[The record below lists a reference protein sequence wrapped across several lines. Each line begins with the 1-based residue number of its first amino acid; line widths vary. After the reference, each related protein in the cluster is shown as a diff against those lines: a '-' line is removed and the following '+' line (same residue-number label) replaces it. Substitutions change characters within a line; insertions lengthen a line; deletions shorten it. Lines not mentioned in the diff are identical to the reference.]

1 MGAALTAPAQEVPG
15 GVQPPAGTA
24 GSRTAVPAL
33 QMRNITM
40 RFGSFRALKNVD
52 FRVDHGEIVGL
63 LGENGCGKS
72 TLIKVLA
79 GVNAPDEG
87 GSLRLNGTPV
97 PLPLAPGQFRDLGLS
112 FVHQDLGLARTL
124 TVAENLVVA
133 QTASAKSRRAIS
145 WRAEARRVR
154 RLLDSYQVNVD
165 PQAPVNQ
172 LPPVGQAL
180 VAIVRAAEELK
191 AYRKR
196 ADVPQSILFL
206 DEPTVF
212 LPETEVEFL
221 FDLVRRVV
229 REGASAVFIS
239 HDLGAVRALCDRVVV
254 LRDGELAGEAPV
266 AAISDRELIDLIVGK
281 AGGKLVG
288 QRRRHANH
296 GDLDTVP
303 VVCEVE
309 GLRGGRVRGVDFAVR
324 ATEIVGIAGLL
335 GSGAEDIPYLC
346 FGSQRSDSGVLT
358 VAGRRMP
365 LPAMKPFDAV
375 RSGVALVPAD
385 RRRDGIAPALTV
397 AENATV
403 LVSQEYTRFGRL
415 QGRRL
420 GRLVHRLLEKF
431 DVRPRRPDAY
441 LAQLSGGNQ
450 QRVVLAKWLE
460 IDPQLLLLHEPT
472 QGVDVAARAE
482 IYRLVREATAA
493 GGRARRAG
501 ERDGHGMATVW
512 VSSDFEELETV
523 CDRVL
528 IMADGVV
535 RAELSGDDVRE
546 DKISSAVYYYSTDA
560 ASVLAENASVVP
572 SRQPPARSRAQ
583 PSRDGVGSHE

>member
-1 MGAALTAPAQEVPG
+1 
-15 GVQPPAGTA
+15 
-24 GSRTAVPAL
+24 
-33 QMRNITM
+33 MRNITM

-87 GSLRLNGTPV
+87 GSLHLNGTPV

-133 QTASAKSRRAIS
+133 EKASAKSRRAIN
-145 WRAEARRVR
+145 WRRETRRIK
-154 RLLDSYQVNVD
+154 RLLDSYHVNVD
-165 PQAPVNQ
+165 PQAPINE

-191 AYRKR
+191 AYRER

-239 HDLGAVRALCDRVVV
+239 HDLGAVRALCDRAVV
-254 LRDGELAGEAPV
+254 LRDGELAGEAPI
-266 AAISDRELIDLIVGK
+266 ATTSDRELIDMIVGS
-281 AGGKLVG
+281 ASGKVVG
-288 QRRRHANH
+288 QRRRHANQIA
-296 GDLDTVP
+296 LDTVATA
-303 VVCEVE
+303 CTVE
-309 GLRGGRVRGVDFAVR
+309 DLRGGRVLGVDFAVR
-324 ATEIVGIAGLL
+324 STEIVGIAGLL

-346 FGSQRSDSGVLT
+346 FGSQRSDTGVLT
-358 VAGRRMP
+358 VGGRRLR
-365 LPAMKPFDAV
+365 LPAIKPFDAV
-375 RSGVALVPAD
+375 RAGVALVPAD

-397 AENATV
+397 AENATI
-403 LVSQEYTRFGRL
+403 LVNETYTRFGRL
-415 QGRRL
+415 QARRL
-420 GRLVHRLLEKF
+420 SGVVHRLLEKF
-431 DVRPRRPDAY
+431 DVRPRRPEVH
-441 LAQLSGGNQ
+441 LGQLSGGNQ

-460 IDPQLLLLHEPT
+460 IAPRLLLLHEPT

-482 IYRLVREATAA
+482 IYRLVREATA
-493 GGRARRAG
+493 G
-501 ERDGHGMATVW
+501 GMATLW

-528 IMADGVV
+528 IVADGLV

-546 DKISSAVYYYSTDA
+546 DKISSSVYYYSTDA
-560 ASVLAENASVVP
+560 ASVLAENASGIP
-572 SRQPPARSRAQ
+572 FRQAAW
-583 PSRDGVGSHE
+583 DEAGSQE

>member
-1 MGAALTAPAQEVPG
+1 VGPELSAPSRPAAPALEL
-15 GVQPPAGTA
+15 
-24 GSRTAVPAL
+24 RD
-33 QMRNITM
+33 ITM
-40 RFGSFRALKNVD
+40 RFGSFRALRNVD

-133 QTASAKSRRAIS
+133 ETSSAKSRRAIN
-145 WRAEARRVR
+145 WRRETRRIK

-165 PQAPVNQ
+165 PQAPINE

-180 VAIVRAAEELK
+180 VAIVRAAEELR
-191 AYRKR
+191 AYRER

-212 LPETEVEFL
+212 LPEAEVEFL

-239 HDLGAVRALCDRVVV
+239 HDLGAVRALCDRAVV
-254 LRDGELAGEAPV
+254 LRDGELAGESAV
-266 AAISDRELIDLIVGK
+266 AAISDQELIDMIVGS
-281 AGGKLVG
+281 ASGKLVG
-288 QRRRHANH
+288 QRRRHANQV
-296 GDLDTVP
+296 DLDTVAT
-303 VVCEVE
+303 VCEVE
-309 GLRGGRVRGVDFAVR
+309 GLRGARVRGVDFAVR

-346 FGSQRSDSGVLT
+346 FGSQRSDSGVMTLG
-358 VAGRRMP
+358 GRRVP

-375 RSGVALVPAD
+375 RAGVALVPAD
-385 RRRDGIAPALTV
+385 RRRDGIAPTLTV
-397 AENATV
+397 AENATI
-403 LVSQEYTRFGRL
+403 LVNEAYTRFGRL
-415 QGRRL
+415 QARRL

-431 DVRPRRPDAY
+431 DVRPRRPEAH
-441 LAQLSGGNQ
+441 LGQLSGGNQ

-460 IDPQLLLLHEPT
+460 IDPKLLLLHEPT

-482 IYRLVREATAA
+482 IYRLVREATA
-493 GGRARRAG
+493 GGA
-501 ERDGHGMATVW
+501 ATLW
-512 VSSDFEELETV
+512 VSGDFEELETV

-546 DKISSAVYYYSTDA
+546 DTISSAVYYYSTDA
-560 ASVLAENASVVP
+560 ASVLADTGGH
-572 SRQPPARSRAQ
+572 Q
-583 PSRDGVGSHE
+583 

>member
-1 MGAALTAPAQEVPG
+1 
-15 GVQPPAGTA
+15 
-24 GSRTAVPAL
+24 
-33 QMRNITM
+33 MRNITM
-40 RFGSFRALKNVD
+40 RFGSFRALRNVD

-87 GSLRLNGTPV
+87 GALHLNGTPV
-97 PLPLAPGQFRDLGLS
+97 ALPLAPGQFRDLGLS

-133 QTASAKSRRAIS
+133 ETASAKSRRAVN
-145 WRAEARRVR
+145 WRRETRRIK
-154 RLLDSYQVNVD
+154 RLLDSYHVGVD
-165 PQAPVNQ
+165 PQAPINQ

-191 AYRKR
+191 AYRER

-212 LPETEVEFL
+212 LPESEVEFL

-254 LRDGELAGEAPV
+254 LRDGELAGESAV
-266 AAISDRELIDLIVGK
+266 ATISDRELIDMIVGS
-281 AGGKLVG
+281 ASGKLVG
-288 QRRRHANH
+288 QRRRHANQV
-296 GDLDTVP
+296 DLDTVAT
-303 VVCEVE
+303 VCTVE
-309 GLRGGRVRGVDFAVR
+309 DLRGGRVLGVDFAVR

-346 FGSQRSDSGVLT
+346 FGSQRSDSGVMTLG
-358 VAGRRMP
+358 GRGLR
-365 LPAMKPFDAV
+365 LPAMKPFDAL
-375 RSGVALVPAD
+375 RAGVALVPAD

-397 AENATV
+397 AENATI
-403 LVSQEYTRFGRL
+403 LVNERYTRFGRL
-415 QGRRL
+415 QARRL
-420 GRLVHRLLEKF
+420 SGVVHRLLEKF
-431 DVRPRRPDAY
+431 DVRPRRPEAD
-441 LAQLSGGNQ
+441 LGQLSGGNQ

-460 IDPQLLLLHEPT
+460 IDPRLLLLHEPT

-482 IYRLVREATAA
+482 IYRLVREATA
-493 GGRARRAG
+493 G
-501 ERDGHGMATVW
+501 GMATLW

-528 IMADGVV
+528 IVADGLV

-546 DKISSAVYYYSTDA
+546 EKISSSVYYYSTDA
-560 ASVLAENASVVP
+560 ASVLAEA
-572 SRQPPARSRAQ
+572 
-583 PSRDGVGSHE
+583 GHE

>member
-1 MGAALTAPAQEVPG
+1 VGPELT
-15 GVQPPAGTA
+15 TA

-33 QMRNITM
+33 EMRNITM
-40 RFGSFRALKNVD
+40 RFGSFRALSNVD
-52 FRVDHGEIVGL
+52 FRVDHGEIVAL

-87 GSLRLNGTPV
+87 GSLRLNGAPV

-133 QTASAKSRRAIS
+133 ETASAKSRRAVS
-145 WRAEARRVR
+145 WRRAARRIKG
-154 RLLDSYQVNVD
+154 LLDSYQVNVD

-191 AYRKR
+191 AYRER

-212 LPETEVEFL
+212 LPESEVEFL

-239 HDLGAVRALCDRVVV
+239 HDLGAVRALCDRAVV
-254 LRDGELAGEAPV
+254 LRDGELAGEAPI
-266 AAISDRELIDLIVGK
+266 AAVSDRELIDLIVGS
-281 AGGKLVG
+281 ASGKLVG
-288 QRRRHANH
+288 QRRRHANQV
-296 GDLDTVP
+296 DLDTVSTA
-303 VVCEVE
+303 CTVE
-309 GLRGGRVRGVDFAVR
+309 DLRGGRVLGVDFTVR

-346 FGSQRSDSGVLT
+346 FGSQRSDSGAMT
-358 VAGRRMP
+358 VGGGRRMR
-365 LPAMKPFDAV
+365 LPDTKPFDAI
-375 RSGVALVPAD
+375 RAGVALVPGD
-385 RRRDGIAPALTV
+385 RRRDAIAAGLTV
-397 AENATV
+397 AENATI
-403 LVSQEYTRFGRL
+403 LVNERYTRFGRL
-415 QGRRL
+415 QARRL
-420 GRLVHRLLEKF
+420 GRVVQRLLERF
-431 DVRPRRPDAY
+431 DVRPRRPEAH
-441 LAQLSGGNQ
+441 LGQLSGGNQ

-460 IDPQLLLLHEPT
+460 IDPRLLLLHEPT
-472 QGVDVAARAE
+472 QGVDIAARAE
-482 IYRLVREATAA
+482 IYRLVRQATA
-493 GGRARRAG
+493 
-501 ERDGHGMATVW
+501 DGMATLW

-528 IMADGVV
+528 IMADGLV

-560 ASVLAENASVVP
+560 ASVLAEA
-572 SRQPPARSRAQ
+572 
-583 PSRDGVGSHE
+583 GSNE